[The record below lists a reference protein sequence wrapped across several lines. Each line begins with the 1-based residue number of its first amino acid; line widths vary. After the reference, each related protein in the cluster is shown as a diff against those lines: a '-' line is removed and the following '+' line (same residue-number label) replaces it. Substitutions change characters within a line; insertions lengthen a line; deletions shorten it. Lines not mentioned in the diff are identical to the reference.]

1 MFILLRSGIKSLQC
15 KTPSILTSSCIL
27 HLRRIQIKS
36 IRSSCNKV
44 KRLEKISVQEIPI
57 NCKNPHRAARGISYT
72 FNSKSPNSWKVER
85 DCKVHEEEKES
96 QDDKSS
102 IMEQL
107 KSSRTRH
114 LSYLLP
120 TDYPKSVKPGYDKFA
135 LFCFLGNVASTS
147 TMVLSTQTLLLAIG
161 VGTQTAAPIS
171 ATLNWILKDGIGQFG
186 GIVFASRISANTTYS
201 VDSDPK
207 RWRMVSSLAM
217 DTAMMLELATLAFP
231 AGSSGSF
238 LILASV
244 ANIGKNIAFLT
255 ASASRAKLHQSLS
268 NTDNLGDITGKATS
282 QSILASL
289 AGTAL
294 GIGMSPLVFGDGAN
308 LPSVV
313 LGCGFLAVVHQLCT
327 YLSLKY
333 VAINSLNR
341 HRLQILLNLYFK
353 KGRKNICITP
363 EEISQL
369 EAYFP
374 LSKQQDEKWLRIG
387 VGIEDLAPLGPQQL
401 YELHQPDEKFI
412 LKCENLDAQSLRIC
426 MTFIDG
432 EDMLQ
437 SEDMLRSMFQAHCI
451 KAFLDGH
458 IVLEGII
465 YDEEG
470 IPCAESTM
478 ISSDHYMKQH
488 FGHFYEILSRSGW
501 NLKGD
506 VKIESNKAIRLKLN

>member
-217 DTAMMLELATLAFP
+217 
-231 AGSSGSF
+231 
-238 LILASV
+238 V
-244 ANIGKNIAFLT
+244 
-255 ASASRAKLHQSLS
+255 RCQY
-268 NTDNLGDITGKATS
+268 
-282 QSILASL
+282 
-289 AGTAL
+289 
-294 GIGMSPLVFGDGAN
+294 
-308 LPSVV
+308 
-313 LGCGFLAVVHQLCT
+313 C
-327 YLSLKY
+327 
-333 VAINSLNR
+333 
-341 HRLQILLNLYFK
+341 
-353 KGRKNICITP
+353 
-363 EEISQL
+363 
-369 EAYFP
+369 
-374 LSKQQDEKWLRIG
+374 
-387 VGIEDLAPLGPQQL
+387 
-401 YELHQPDEKFI
+401 
-412 LKCENLDAQSLRIC
+412 
-426 MTFIDG
+426 
-432 EDMLQ
+432 
-437 SEDMLRSMFQAHCI
+437 
-451 KAFLDGH
+451 
-458 IVLEGII
+458 
-465 YDEEG
+465 
-470 IPCAESTM
+470 
-478 ISSDHYMKQH
+478 
-488 FGHFYEILSRSGW
+488 
-501 NLKGD
+501 
-506 VKIESNKAIRLKLN
+506 